1 MEKPPKFM
9 DLNAKIEKS
18 AGELAQAGKPLS
30 AGSLPEGSTRVTRV
44 GADGK
49 ALPAGSLPE
58 TVFLSWI
65 EEDIENRFGFFKGG
79 RYTSVNKVLSLL
91 LALLLTAGFF
101 LLLVYVLN
109 PSPWF
114 HPFAIVFIRS
124 GNTWTTVP
132 AMLFFFWAVVILCLK
147 SRKITFQAKAL
158 DLAAVPQ
165 QPDFVLNEATA
176 RTVLE
181 RIYSLVD
188 HPRHFILLNRIE
200 RALSNLHNI
209 GGLSDV
215 STILKSQAEN
225 DENQIASSYTLING
239 MVWAIPVLGF
249 IGTVQGLSIAIGTF
263 TKTLQS
269 SGDLSAIKA
278 NLQGVTSGLATAF
291 ETTLVALVAA
301 LVIQL
306 YVNFLQQKES
316 DFMDECND
324 YCHSYVIS
332 RLRLVNRAAEAA
344 EASSGPASPAA
355 KSNQKA

>member
-1 MEKPPKFM
+1 M
-9 DLNAKIEKS
+9 L
-18 AGELAQAGKPLS
+18 
-30 AGSLPEGSTRVTRV
+30 AGSFPEGSARVARV
-44 GADGK
+44 GEVGK
-49 ALPAGSLPE
+49 TLPGCSLPE

-114 HPFAIVFIRS
+114 HPFAIVFIRP
-124 GNTWTTVP
+124 GNVWTIGP

-147 SRKITFQAKAL
+147 SRKIRFQAKAL

-165 QPDFVLNEATA
+165 QPDFILNEATA

-200 RALSNLHNI
+200 RALSNLQNI

-249 IGTVQGLSIAIGTF
+249 IGTVQGLSVAIGTF

-301 LVIQL
+301 LIIQL
-306 YVNFLQQKES
+306 FVNFLQQKES

-332 RLRLVNRAAEAA
+332 RLRLVNRAPEAA
-344 EASSGPASPAA
+344 EASAGPASPAA
-355 KSNQKA
+355 KGSQNV

>member
-1 MEKPPKFM
+1 M
-9 DLNAKIEKS
+9 
-18 AGELAQAGKPLS
+18 
-30 AGSLPEGSTRVTRV
+30 
-44 GADGK
+44 
-49 ALPAGSLPE
+49 
-58 TVFLSWI
+58 
-65 EEDIENRFGFFKGG
+65 
-79 RYTSVNKVLSLL
+79 
-91 LALLLTAGFF
+91 
-101 LLLVYVLN
+101 
-109 PSPWF
+109 
-114 HPFAIVFIRS
+114 
-124 GNTWTTVP
+124 
-132 AMLFFFWAVVILCLK
+132 VILCLK

-291 ETTLVALVAA
+291 VTTLVALVAA
-301 LVIQL
+301 LVLQL

-324 YCHSYVIS
+324 YCHSYVIPS
-332 RLRLVNRAAEAA
+332 LPLVNRPRRLRKPP
-344 EASSGPASPAA
+344 PARPVRRP
-355 KSNQKA
+355 NQIRKPEWH